1 MTSKKGLDI
10 SCDKGNVLVRKSSH
24 ESLLELSCP
33 KKVDVVK
40 ELDSLPETRT
50 SCVTLIPLLML
61 LFIIILIL
69 ITLGFIVDS

>member
-1 MTSKKGLDI
+1 MTSTEGLDI

-33 KKVDVVK
+33 KKVDIVK

-50 SCVTLIPLLML
+50 SRVTLIPLLML
-61 LFIIILIL
+61 ILIIILIL
-69 ITLGFIVDS
+69 ITLGVVANS